1 MAVLFRGSAAFPPVR
16 LPEALLAC
24 AVLTVPTTA
33 PALDWTGLRPIGPAA
48 TVTRLDRGVEVAC
61 TDGSSVTLSVLAPD
75 LVRVRARF
83 AGQPAPRDQSWAVA
97 RTDWPAVDWSL
108 AETAEAVT
116 VSTPAVRVVVRR
128 SPLLVEFHDSATGR
142 VVNADHRPMARH
154 PETGLVATAKR
165 LGFAEHFYGLGEK
178 AARLDKR
185 RGRFTLWNTDAFKYT
200 EGTDPLYQSIP
211 FYLGMEDGHAY
222 GLFYDNPHRST
233 FEFGH
238 LSQEA
243 AEYSAEGGDVDYYYF
258 HGPALKQVVSRYT
271 ELTGRM
277 PLPPL
282 WALGHQQS
290 RYSYYPESTV
300 ERLVDE
306 YRRRRLPL
314 DVVHIDI
321 HHMDEYRV
329 FTWDRTRFPDPA
341 ALTRR
346 LADRGV
352 RAIAIVDPGV
362 KHQPADPANPASAYS
377 VYEEGLAA
385 GHFLRRRD
393 GSLWIGKVW
402 PGEAVF
408 VDYTKPDARRWWGDL
423 HRTLLDA
430 GVAGVW
436 NDMNEP
442 SDFLDQTGATHA
454 DVVFDD
460 EGRRTPYA
468 ANRNVFGLLM
478 SRATHEALR
487 RLQPERRPFVISR
500 AGYAGIQRYA
510 AKWTGD
516 NHATFAAVALNIP
529 MFTTLG
535 LSGQTF
541 VGADIPGYTGRGDG
555 ELLVRAYQAS
565 LLTPFLRNHTSIDQY
580 DNEPWR
586 YGPVYEDIV
595 RRSLRLRYALLPYL
609 YAAVEEA
616 HRTGLP
622 VFRPLVLEFQDD
634 PAVAN
639 LDDQYLAG
647 EALLVAPALRAG
659 QRERDVYL
667 PAGRWFAWETGAE
680 VAGGR
685 LLPVQVPLDHLPIF
699 QRGGTIVPSTEPM
712 EHTGERPWS
721 PLRLTVAPD
730 AAGAARGTVY
740 EDDGLTPAHERGAW
754 RRTTAELAGRRLV
767 LHTEGSFRTP
777 DRDWEIRLLGGPA
790 AEAVVVDGKPL
801 AASGWRREADGSLL
815 VRVPDNRSELVIELR

>member
-1 MAVLFRGSAAFPPVR
+1 MR
-16 LPEALLAC
+16 LPEAILAC

-33 PALDWTGLRPIGPAA
+33 PALDWNGLRPVGPVASVA
-48 TVTRLDRGVEVAC
+48 RTDRGVELAC
-61 TDGSSVTLSVLAPD
+61 ADGSAVTVTVLAPD
-75 LVRVRARF
+75 VVRVRARF
-83 AGQPAPRDQSWAVA
+83 AGQPAPRDHSWAVVRA
-97 RTDWPAVDWSL
+97 DWPAVDWSL
-108 AETAEAVT
+108 AESPEAVT
-116 VSTPAVRVVVRR
+116 LATSALRVVVRR
-128 SPLLVEFHDSATGR
+128 SPLLVEFHDAATGR
-142 VVNADHRPMARH
+142 VVNADQRPMARH

-185 RGRFTLWNTDAFKYT
+185 RGRFTLWNTDAFKYV

-211 FYLGMEDGHAY
+211 FYLGLEDGHAY
-222 GLFYDNPHRST
+222 GLFYDNPHRAT

-243 AEYSAEGGDVDYYYF
+243 TEYSAEGGDLDYTYF

-282 WALGHQQS
+282 WALGHHQS
-290 RYSYYPESTV
+290 RYSYYPDSTV
-300 ERLVDE
+300 ERVVDE
-306 YRRRRLPL
+306 YRRRDLPL

-321 HHMDEYRV
+321 HHMDGYRV

-341 ALTRR
+341 GLMRR
-346 LADRGV
+346 LGERGV

-362 KHQPADPANPASAYS
+362 KHQPADPTAPGAGYR
-377 VYEEGLAA
+377 VFEEGLAA

-393 GSLWIGKVW
+393 GSLWTGQVW
-402 PGEAVF
+402 PGESVF
-408 VDYTKPDARRWWGDL
+408 VDYTRPEARRWWGDL
-423 HRTLLDA
+423 HRSLLDA
-430 GVAGVW
+430 GIAGVW

-442 SDFLDQTGATHA
+442 SDFLDQTGAKHA

-460 EGRRTPYA
+460 ESRRTPYA

-478 SRATHEALR
+478 SRATFEGLR

-516 NHATFAAVALNIP
+516 NHATFAAVGLNLP
-529 MFTTLG
+529 MFATLG

-541 VGADIPGYTGRGDG
+541 VGADIPGYTGRADG

-565 LLTPFLRNHTSIDQY
+565 LFAPFLRNHTSIDEY

-586 YGPVYEDIV
+586 HGAPAEAMV
-595 RRSLRLRYALLPYL
+595 RAALRLRYSLLPYL

-616 HRTGLP
+616 HRTGVA
-622 VFRPLVLEFQDD
+622 VFRPLVLEFQEDESTT
-634 PAVAN
+634 N
-639 LDDQYLAG
+639 LDDQYMAG
-647 EALLVAPALRAG
+647 HALLVAPVLRAG
-659 QRERDVYL
+659 QRERDVYF
-667 PAGRWFAWETGAE
+667 PAGRWYEYGTGRE
-680 VAGGR
+680 VAGGP
-685 LLPVQVPLDHLPIF
+685 LVAVAAPLDHLPLY

-712 EHTGERPWS
+712 AHTGEKPWS

-730 AAGAARGTVY
+730 AAGAARGAVY
-740 EDDGLTPAHERGAW
+740 EDDGVSTAHETGAW
-754 RRTTAELAGRRLV
+754 RRIAAELQGRRLV
-767 LHTEGSFRTP
+767 LRTAGAHRTP
-777 DRDWEIRLLGGPA
+777 DRDLEVRLLGGLA
-790 AEAVVVDGKPL
+790 AEAVVVDGQPL
-801 AASGWRREADGSLL
+801 DASRWRREPDGTLL
-815 VRVPDNRSELVIELR
+815 VRVRDTRADLTIEFR